1 MTKNINLYIYIN
13 ITVSSCLETFLYFLV
28 CKLNELI
35 SLNEKYL
42 NCPVQITSKL
52 GLFFFFR
59 GLRFMQLKEAS
70 LTCEVHK
77 KSIMIYT
84 LSSLNVEVNQY
95 L

>member
-52 GLFFFFR
+52 GLFFFSWPQVYAAE
-59 GLRFMQLKEAS
+59 GSQPHL
-70 LTCEVHK
+70 
-77 KSIMIYT
+77 
-84 LSSLNVEVNQY
+84 
-95 L
+95 